1 MESIYNK
8 RAARA
13 ATTAAEIS
21 EQMTL
26 GRDTVEKIEAIE
38 DDERVRDMGNLT
50 KTRMAGML
58 DMYGKT
64 VRLQTA
70 KETFLLDCMVEL
82 NASGVLKNY
91 AVV

>member
-1 MESIYNK
+1 MTKE
-8 RAARA
+8 
-13 ATTAAEIS
+13 AEIA

-38 DDERVRDMGNLT
+38 DDEQVRDVGNLT
-50 KTRMAGML
+50 KTRMAAML

-64 VRLQTA
+64 VRVQTA
-70 KETFLLDCMVEL
+70 KETLLLDCIVAL
-82 NASGVLKNY
+82 NASGVLKNG